1 MLMCLWHPILNFY
14 GKVWLSTTVF
24 IPIESLSAWKNRKPW
39 GCCGDCIGQFWNR
52 RLSRWTGFR
61 GGKEPAFPTNY
72 NRSHQCRDDR
82 VCYRCFLALKIS
94 FISFINE
101 IEGLCEKVGSDVIE
115 VPRGI
120 GLDFRI
126 GLRFLN
132 AEIGW
137 GGSCFPKDTAAL
149 LAISKEHNHEM
160 PIVEV
165 A

>member
-1 MLMCLWHPILNFY
+1 M
-14 GKVWLSTTVF
+14 
-24 IPIESLSAWKNRKPW
+24 
-39 GCCGDCIGQFWNR
+39 
-52 RLSRWTGFR
+52 
-61 GGKEPAFPTNY
+61 
-72 NRSHQCRDDR
+72 
-82 VCYRCFLALKIS
+82 
-94 FISFINE
+94 
-101 IEGLCEKVGSDVIE
+101 IE